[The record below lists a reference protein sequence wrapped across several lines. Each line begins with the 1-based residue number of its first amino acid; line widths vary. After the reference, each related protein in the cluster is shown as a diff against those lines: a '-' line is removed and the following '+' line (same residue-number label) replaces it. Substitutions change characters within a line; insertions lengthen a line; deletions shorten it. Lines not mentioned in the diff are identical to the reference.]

1 MVRFVTDMSAWLRQA
16 GAPRPPRSGDPVC
29 FDYKLVW
36 VQTRDVVRE
45 LSFCILAVAVGCAAA
60 PATAP
65 TAHPST
71 PALQQAADRSAV
83 TTSPASDPVAELPNC
98 PGGGASTRVGM
109 EDTHAGAAL
118 VFSAREGTTE
128 LRRRVSQ
135 LSLSSTLEAA
145 KPYEDKIQNGVR
157 LVFHAATPSDAPEL
171 RRQVAAFAR
180 EVAER
185 CQLVVA
191 DPYERT
197 PPAAASK
204 TKASPTP
211 KASSAPAS
219 AASSSPAPAKAP
231 AAMPKKPALKPVV
244 PPPAPPLPRPPTQPP
259 SSTHPS
265 RRPAAPGSPLPPR
278 R

>member
-1 MVRFVTDMSAWLRQA
+1 
-16 GAPRPPRSGDPVC
+16 
-29 FDYKLVW
+29 
-36 VQTRDVVRE
+36 VRE
-45 LSFCILAVAVGCAAA
+45 LSLCILAVAVGCAAA

-71 PALQQAADRSAV
+71 PAPQQAADRSAV
-83 TTSPASDPVAELPNC
+83 TTSPASDAVAELPNC
-98 PGGGASTRVGM
+98 PGGGASTRVVM
-109 EDTHAGAAL
+109 KDTHAGAAL
-118 VFSAREGTTE
+118 VFSAREDTAE

-145 KPYEDKIQNGVR
+145 TPSEDKIQNGVR

-191 DPYERT
+191 DPYEPT

-211 KASSAPAS
+211 TTSSAPVS
-219 AASSSPAPAKAP
+219 AASSSPAPAP
-231 AAMPKKPALKPVV
+231 AAMPKKPAVKPLV
-244 PPPAPPLPRPPTQPP
+244 PPPAPPLPKVPTQPP
-259 SSTHPS
+259 SSTHPYGTRGRIGPGWGRSTRS
-265 RRPAAPGSPLPPR
+265 RGTCAAALGENAR
-278 R
+278 NGAGR